1 MRQAILDTDILSFII
16 NRGHPEVQAMAQ
28 QYIRVFRY
36 FSFSSITVTEILK
49 GMQLVHDY
57 ERARE
62 FLTSLEGCEIFP
74 LISRNLF

>member
-1 MRQAILDTDILSFII
+1 
-16 NRGHPEVQAMAQ
+16 MAQ

-57 ERARE
+57 GRARE
-62 FLTSLEGCEIFP
+62 FLTSLERCEIFP
-74 LISRNLF
+74 LISRNPF